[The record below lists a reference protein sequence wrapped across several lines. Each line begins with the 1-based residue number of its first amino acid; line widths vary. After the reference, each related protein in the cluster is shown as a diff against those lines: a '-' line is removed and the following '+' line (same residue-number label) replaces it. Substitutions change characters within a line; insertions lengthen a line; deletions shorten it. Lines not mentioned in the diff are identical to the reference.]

1 MSDLEASHP
10 SPTAD
15 VSIAGRA
22 RSAFSSPLI
31 ALLTLVTALVWL
43 LFGLAFKVF
52 GLVPRHR
59 LIVAAMVGD
68 AAAGP
73 ITLIIGAGET
83 ALALWILSGFYP
95 RLCATFQTLAIA
107 AMNTL
112 EITFAKNLL
121 LSPILMVVANIG
133 FLVAVWYR
141 AVKLAGLQT

>member
-1 MSDLEASHP
+1 M
-10 SPTAD
+10 TAD
-15 VSIAGRA
+15 SSIAGNVRTGMS
-22 RSAFSSPLI
+22 SALI
-31 ALLTLVTALVWL
+31 GPLTLITAFVWL

-59 LIVAAMVGD
+59 LIVAAIVGD

-95 RLCATFQTLAIA
+95 RLCAVFQTVAIA
-107 AMNTL
+107 TMNAL
-112 EITFAKNLL
+112 EIMFAKNLL

-141 AVKLAGLQT
+141 AVKLARLNS